1 MKKMKWIWKNN
12 ELVADREAMKNN
24 EKQ

>member
-1 MKKMKWIWKNN
+1 MKTMKWIWKNN